1 MEGMTQSPAVATTQ
15 TEPDALDARDVS
27 VTFTSH
33 SRSLVALEGVDLRMR
48 RGEFVCIV
56 GPSGSGKSTFLMAVD
71 GLIPTSGGVIKIN
84 GNVTTTPGR
93 DRAVVFQEASLFPWR
108 TVLNNVAYALELAGV
123 AAAERHHTARELIK
137 LAGLEGFESSY
148 PSQLSGGMKQRVNIA
163 RALAADPELLLLDE
177 PFAALDAQTRESM
190 QSELLRIWDER
201 RKTALFVTHQI
212 DEAVFLADRVVAF
225 GARPAKVVQE
235 WTIPFA
241 RPRSIELKQSPEA
254 HAIERQIWQVVH
266 REGSRVSEK

>member
-84 GNVTTTPGR
+84 GNVTTT
-93 DRAVVFQEASLFPWR
+93 F
-108 TVLNNVAYALELAGV
+108 GV
-123 AAAERHHTARELIK
+123 
-137 LAGLEGFESSY
+137 
-148 PSQLSGGMKQRVNIA
+148 
-163 RALAADPELLLLDE
+163 
-177 PFAALDAQTRESM
+177 
-190 QSELLRIWDER
+190 
-201 RKTALFVTHQI
+201 
-212 DEAVFLADRVVAF
+212 
-225 GARPAKVVQE
+225 
-235 WTIPFA
+235 
-241 RPRSIELKQSPEA
+241 
-254 HAIERQIWQVVH
+254 
-266 REGSRVSEK
+266 